1 MVENVVLTLHKSDT
15 QHVKYIL
22 RRIEVGSTL
31 SIGHQPADQM
41 VSHLCLNEVLISPR
55 KVNKLVLRREVE
67 TNQALHKLCLLDE
80 SW

>member
-1 MVENVVLTLHKSDT
+1 MVENVVLTLRKSDT

-41 VSHLCLNEVLISPR
+41 VSHLCLNEV
-55 KVNKLVLRREVE
+55 
-67 TNQALHKLCLLDE
+67 
-80 SW
+80 